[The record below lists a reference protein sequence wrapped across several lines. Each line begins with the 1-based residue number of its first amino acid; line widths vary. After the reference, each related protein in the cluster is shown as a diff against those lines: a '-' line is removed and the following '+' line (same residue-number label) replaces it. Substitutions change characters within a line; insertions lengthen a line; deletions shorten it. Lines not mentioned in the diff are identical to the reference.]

1 MMSNKSR
8 TKIYFL
14 LQDKKYQAKNVLLQ
28 EKTNKN
34 KQKSC
39 CRTKKRI
46 CPVAG
51 QQAELQRVLC
61 DDEQK
66 EAAVDF
72 GLPGGEV
79 FKDKS
84 TSMSCKWMFDIK

>member
-1 MMSNKSR
+1 M
-8 TKIYFL
+8 
-14 LQDKKYQAKNVLLQ
+14 QDKKYQAKSVLLQ

-46 CPVAG
+46 CLVAG

-84 TSMSCKWMFDIK
+84 TSMSCK

>member
-1 MMSNKSR
+1 MRDDVKQ
-8 TKIYFL
+8 I
-14 LQDKKYQAKNVLLQ
+14 Q
-28 EKTNKN
+28 NKN
-34 KQKSC
+34 IFPVAGQKIPGKKCPIAGKNNQKSC

-66 EAAVDF
+66 EAALDF

-84 TSMSCKWMFDIK
+84 TSMSCK

>member
-1 MMSNKSR
+1 MSYCR
-8 TKIYFL
+8 
-14 LQDKKYQAKNVLLQ
+14 KKQT
-28 EKTNKN
+28 KTNKSPVAG
-34 KQKSC
+34 QKKNMSC
-39 CRTKKRI
+39 CRTKTAKM

>member
-1 MMSNKSR
+1 MRDDVKQIQNKNIFPVAGQ
-8 TKIYFL
+8 KIPG
-14 LQDKKYQAKNVLLQ
+14 KKCPIAG
-28 EKTNKN
+28 KN
-34 KQKSC
+34 KQKQTKVLF
-39 CRTKKRI
+39 RTKKRI

-84 TSMSCKWMFDIK
+84 TSMSCK

>member
-1 MMSNKSR
+1 MFYCR
-8 TKIYFL
+8 
-14 LQDKKYQAKNVLLQ
+14 
-28 EKTNKN
+28 EKN
-34 KQKSC
+34 KQKHNSQC
-39 CRTKKRI
+39 GTKKRI

-66 EAAVDF
+66 EAALDF

-79 FKDKS
+79 FKDKYKS
-84 TSMSCKWMFDIK
+84 TSMSCK

>member
-1 MMSNKSR
+1 MFYCR
-8 TKIYFL
+8 
-14 LQDKKYQAKNVLLQ
+14 

-34 KQKSC
+34 ITPSAGQK
-39 CRTKKRI
+39 TAKN

-84 TSMSCKWMFDIK
+84 TSMSCK

>member
-1 MMSNKSR
+1 MKYIVCI
-8 TKIYFL
+8 IY
-14 LQDKKYQAKNVLLQ
+14 QV
-28 EKTNKN
+28 
-34 KQKSC
+34 
-39 CRTKKRI
+39 
-46 CPVAG
+46 PVAG

-79 FKDKS
+79 FKDKCKS
-84 TSMSCKWMFDIK
+84 TSCK